1 MEQKLKFI
9 TCSGANE
16 FTNITDLV
24 SLSEKFP
31 MIEWGIQV
39 SGKKCGQG
47 SERLA
52 WIQRLHHCLRTDNQ
66 KIQMALHIN
75 ADWVDGF
82 TAGELPQ
89 ELIGLLDM
97 KNVKEEPFFGR
108 VQLNF
113 KLGRD
118 RDPCERILLQRMEQY
133 GVNRRFILSYN
144 EENKNFIHLLYR
156 KGLRDFDVLYDSSH
170 GEGVSAHEWRAP
182 AFFDYGVLQGYAGGL
197 SPENVTNEV
206 IAIKSVVPYNRSFYI
221 DAEGRLKGD
230 DKHLSLEKCEQY
242 VVNALKAMSKI

>member
-47 SERLA
+47 SARLA

-66 KIQMALHIN
+66 KLQMALHIN

-82 TAGELPQ
+82 TAGELPT
-89 ELIGLLDM
+89 ELISLLRL
-97 KNVKEEPFFGR
+97 KNIKNAPFFGR

-118 RDPCERILLQRMEQY
+118 KAPYPSILVDHMRAY
-133 GVNRRFILSYN
+133 GDDRRFIFSFN
-144 EENKNFIHLLYR
+144 EENKEFIHFLYR

-170 GEGVSAHEWRAP
+170 GEGLSAHEWLAP

-197 SPENVTNEV
+197 SPDNVMEKV
-206 IAIKSVVPYNRSFYI
+206 VGIRSVVPYNRSFYI

-230 DKHLSLEKCEQY
+230 DKHLSLVKCEQY

>member
-16 FTNITDLV
+16 FTDIVGLV

-31 MIEWGIQV
+31 IIEWGIQV

-47 SERLA
+47 SARLA
-52 WIQRLHHCLRTDNQ
+52 WIQKLHQTLQNNNQ
-66 KIQMALHIN
+66 KLQMALHIN
-75 ADWVDGF
+75 ADWVDAF
-82 TAGELPQ
+82 TSGEIPM
-89 ELIGLLDM
+89 ELTSLLRL
-97 KNVKEEPFFGR
+97 KNVEGSPFFTR
-108 VQLNF
+108 IQLNF
-113 KLGRD
+113 KIGRD
-118 RDPCERILLQRMEQY
+118 NIPYVGVLMYHMGEYRDD
-133 GVNRRFILSYN
+133 RRFILSYN
-144 EENKNFIHLLYR
+144 EENKSFIHLLYQ

-182 AFFDYGVLQGYAGGL
+182 AFFDYEVLQGYAGGL

-206 IAIKSVVPYNRSFYI
+206 VAIRSVVPYDRSFYI